1 VAEPSKT
8 VLHVKPA
15 CVTLPR
21 VPRVGIKEVARAA
34 GVSVT
39 TVSHALNGKGRLPEE
54 TRERVRRVAL
64 ELGYRPSRTARNLV
78 GGRTGLMGLTVSHA
92 EGVPFALSDFAYF
105 TQLMSAAA
113 TAAIERNYAL
123 VLAPPAV
130 DRDGWL
136 GVDVDGAIIVDPVRD
151 DPLVNAL
158 HRARVPVVTTGRVA
172 GGAGGDPWVDNDHA
186 AGTRSVLDHLARRGA
201 RRIALVTSP
210 PVTSYT
216 IDSEAAYRAWCDEH
230 GHDALVAYARED
242 LTEGAGYAAT
252 SELLGRSEPID
263 GIYATLDRLALGALL
278 AAEARG
284 IRVPDD
290 LLLVG
295 NTDSDAARLATP
307 SLTALSLHPDAIAR
321 RAVDLLADLIE
332 GIEPATRN
340 VIVPTRIVAR
350 ASTRRSTSGAVGRRP

>member
-1 VAEPSKT
+1 VD
-8 VLHVKPA
+8 
-15 CVTLPR
+15 
-21 VPRVGIKEVARAA
+21 RVGIKDVARVA

-64 ELGYRPSRTARNLV
+64 ELGYRPSTTARNLV
-78 GGRTGLMGLTVSHA
+78 VRRTGLIGLTVSQA

-105 TQLMSAAA
+105 SQLMSAAA
-113 TAAIERNYAL
+113 TAAIERGYAL
-123 VLAPPAV
+123 VLSPPAA

-151 DPLVNAL
+151 DPLVHSL
-158 HRARVPVVTTGRVA
+158 HRARVPVVTTGRVT
-172 GGAGGDPWVDNDHA
+172 GAPSRDPWVDNDHA

-216 IDSEAAYRAWCDEH
+216 IDSEAAYRAWCGERDCE
-230 GHDALVAYARED
+230 ALVAYARED
-242 LTEGAGYAAT
+242 LTEGAGYVAA
-252 SELLGRSEPID
+252 SELLGLREPID
-263 GIYATLDRLALGALL
+263 GVYATLDRLALGTLL

-290 LLLVG
+290 LLVVG

-307 SLTALSLHPDAIAR
+307 ALTALNLHPDEIGR
-321 RAVDLLADLIE
+321 RAVELLADIIE
-332 GIEPATRN
+332 GIGPPLTRS
-340 VIVPTRIVAR
+340 VTVPTRIIAR
-350 ASTRRSTSGAVGRRP
+350 ASTRRPVGPAVTRRVGRGRGRMS